1 MAAANSNIQL
11 AGLDFNTIKSN
22 FITYLQSQDT
32 FKDYNFEG
40 SGLSVL
46 LDVMSY
52 NTQYNA
58 FYLNMVANEMFL
70 DTALQR
76 NSVVSHA
83 KLLNYTPKSSIA
95 PTAYVDVVVTGTN
108 ASSLTLP
115 AHTNF
120 LSESVDGI
128 NYNFVTVDSTTINIS
143 ANTGTFTGVEL
154 KQGLPVTYSYSVDG
168 TSNPTYSFELPDSSI
183 DTTTILV
190 KVQES
195 LSNTYYNIYN
205 VADNYLT
212 LNSTSQVYF
221 LQESL
226 TGNYQIYFGDGL
238 LGKKLSDGNIVTISY
253 ITTQGSAAAG
263 ANNFVLMDS
272 LSGFTTVVVNGNTP
286 ASKGGSKESIDSIKY
301 QAPKT
306 YASQGRAV
314 TTEDYIT
321 QIQQNKLGISFDAV
335 NVWGGEENDPIVYGQ
350 IFVCLKP
357 SNAYSL
363 TTTQKQRL
371 ISDVIKPIS
380 VLTVTP
386 TIVDPDYT
394 YLKLNVSVIYN
405 PKRTTATSSQ
415 IQGLVTSAISNFATN
430 TLNTFNSTFMMGDLN
445 DAIKAADPSII
456 TSEVKVQLQKKFYP
470 NLTVP
475 TTYNLNYNIG
485 LDRGVLLSGISS
497 SPALKFSDP
506 TTPTLSIDGVYVEE
520 VPSFTGGVESIQI
533 INPGFNYYNT
543 PTATISGDGTGATA
557 EVVLNGAGAIKSINI
572 TSAGQN
578 YTAATI
584 TITPAANDAG
594 QLAAAVVVLQGRY
607 GALRTYYNNST
618 NVKTVLKSD
627 IGIVDYQKGIVTLN
641 SFNPQNVDNDLG
653 QLAIT
658 VNPATTIISSSYN
671 KIITIDPYDS
681 TAIVVN
687 VTAKN

>member
-108 ASSLTLP
+108 VSSLTLP

-286 ASKGGSKESIDSIKY
+286 ASKGGSKETIDSIKY

-363 TTTQKQRL
+363 TTTQKQRF
-371 ISDVIKPIS
+371 I
-380 VLTVTP
+380 
-386 TIVDPDYT
+386 
-394 YLKLNVSVIYN
+394 
-405 PKRTTATSSQ
+405 
-415 IQGLVTSAISNFATN
+415 
-430 TLNTFNSTFMMGDLN
+430 
-445 DAIKAADPSII
+445 
-456 TSEVKVQLQKKFYP
+456 
-470 NLTVP
+470 
-475 TTYNLNYNIG
+475 
-485 LDRGVLLSGISS
+485 
-497 SPALKFSDP
+497 
-506 TTPTLSIDGVYVEE
+506 
-520 VPSFTGGVESIQI
+520 
-533 INPGFNYYNT
+533 
-543 PTATISGDGTGATA
+543 
-557 EVVLNGAGAIKSINI
+557 
-572 TSAGQN
+572 
-578 YTAATI
+578 
-584 TITPAANDAG
+584 
-594 QLAAAVVVLQGRY
+594 
-607 GALRTYYNNST
+607 
-618 NVKTVLKSD
+618 
-627 IGIVDYQKGIVTLN
+627 
-641 SFNPQNVDNDLG
+641 
-653 QLAIT
+653 
-658 VNPATTIISSSYN
+658 
-671 KIITIDPYDS
+671 
-681 TAIVVN
+681 
-687 VTAKN
+687 

>member
-1 MAAANSNIQL
+1 M
-11 AGLDFNTIKSN
+11 
-22 FITYLQSQDT
+22 
-32 FKDYNFEG
+32 
-40 SGLSVL
+40 
-46 LDVMSY
+46 
-52 NTQYNA
+52 
-58 FYLNMVANEMFL
+58 
-70 DTALQR
+70 
-76 NSVVSHA
+76 
-83 KLLNYTPKSSIA
+83 
-95 PTAYVDVVVTGTN
+95 
-108 ASSLTLP
+108 
-115 AHTNF
+115 
-120 LSESVDGI
+120 
-128 NYNFVTVDSTTINIS
+128 
-143 ANTGTFTGVEL
+143 
-154 KQGLPVTYSYSVDG
+154 
-168 TSNPTYSFELPDSSI
+168 
-183 DTTTILV
+183 
-190 KVQES
+190 
-195 LSNTYYNIYN
+195 
-205 VADNYLT
+205 
-212 LNSTSQVYF
+212 
-221 LQESL
+221 
-226 TGNYQIYFGDGL
+226 
-238 LGKKLSDGNIVTISY
+238 
-253 ITTQGSAAAG
+253 
-263 ANNFVLMDS
+263 
-272 LSGFTTVVVNGNTP
+272 
-286 ASKGGSKESIDSIKY
+286 
-301 QAPKT
+301 
-306 YASQGRAV
+306 
-314 TTEDYIT
+314 
-321 QIQQNKLGISFDAV
+321 
-335 NVWGGEENDPIVYGQ
+335 
-350 IFVCLKP
+350 
-357 SNAYSL
+357 
-363 TTTQKQRL
+363 
-371 ISDVIKPIS
+371 
-380 VLTVTP
+380 
-386 TIVDPDYT
+386 
-394 YLKLNVSVIYN
+394 SVIYN

-533 INPGFNYYNT
+533 INTGFNYYNA